1 MMQNKDDMLILGL
14 TGGIGSGK
22 TAVLTILKDEYG
34 AYIIEADRL
43 AHELME
49 PGRTVYQGIVDAFGT
64 EVLVDGD
71 IDASVE
77 GDASYNNFISDKQL
91 GDIDASAEEHISTGK
106 RPIDRKKLGDIV
118 FHDKGKLALLNSI
131 SHPLVKEEILRQI
144 EEQKNAGRKLFV
156 IEAAL
161 LIQDGYKSICD
172 KMCYVYADLDV
183 RISRLCEYR
192 GFTKERAQAVI
203 DSQEPEAFYLEACDY
218 KIDNSGS
225 LENTKKDL
233 KHILDD
239 CRI

>member
-22 TAVLTILKDEYG
+22 TAVLTILKEEYD
-34 AYIIEADRL
+34 AYIIETDRL

-71 IDASVE
+71 
-77 GDASYNNFISDKQL
+77 K
-91 GDIDASAEEHISTGK
+91 DASAEENISTGK

-118 FHDKGKLALLNSI
+118 FHDKDKLALLNSI

-144 EEQKNAGRKLFV
+144 EEHKNVGRKLFV

-192 GFTKERAQAVI
+192 GFTRERAQAVI

-233 KHILDD
+233 KHILDE

>member
-1 MMQNKDDMLILGL
+1 MMRNKDEMLILGL
-14 TGGIGSGK
+14 TGGIGCGK
-22 TAVLTILKDEYG
+22 TAVLTILKEEYD

-49 PGRTVYQGIVDAFGT
+49 PGKTVYQGIVDAFGM
-64 EVLVDGD
+64 EVLMDAD
-71 IDASVE
+71 IDISAPAE
-77 GDASYNNFISDKQL
+77 GNAVTDNGQ
-91 GDIDASAEEHISTGK
+91 STVN
-106 RPIDRKKLGDIV
+106 RSIDRKKLGDIV
-118 FHDKGKLALLNSI
+118 FHDKDKLALLNSI
-131 SHPLVKEEILRQI
+131 SHPLVKEEIVRRI
-144 EEQKNAGRKLFV
+144 EEQKDAGKKLFV

-183 RISRLCEYR
+183 RISRLCKYR
-192 GFTKERAQAVI
+192 GFTQERAQTVI
-203 DSQEPEAFYLEACDY
+203 DSQESEAFYLEACDY

-233 KHILDD
+233 KHILDE

>member
-1 MMQNKDDMLILGL
+1 MMRNKDDMLILGL

-22 TAVLTILKDEYG
+22 TAVLTILKEEYD
-34 AYIIEADRL
+34 AFIIEADRL
-43 AHELME
+43 AHELMN
-49 PGRTVYQGIVDAFGT
+49 PGRTVYQGIVDAFGMNVLADDDV
-64 EVLVDGD
+64 EVLAVR
-71 IDASVE
+71 DA
-77 GDASYNNFISDKQL
+77 DATTEKNQ
-91 GDIDASAEEHISTGK
+91 STGK

-118 FHDKGKLALLNSI
+118 FHNKDKLALLNSI

-144 EEQKNAGRKLFV
+144 KEQKNAGRKLFV

-161 LIQDGYKSICD
+161 LIQDGYKNICD

-192 GFTKERAQAVI
+192 GFTRERAQAVI
-203 DSQEPEAFYLEACDY
+203 DSQEPETFYLEACDY

-233 KHILDD
+233 KHILDE

>member
-1 MMQNKDDMLILGL
+1 MMRNKDEMLIRGL
-14 TGGIGSGK
+14 TGGIGCGK
-22 TAVLTILKDEYG
+22 TAVLTILKEEYD

-49 PGRTVYQGIVDAFGT
+49 PGKTVYQGIVDAFGM
-64 EVLVDGD
+64 EVLMDAD
-71 IDASVE
+71 IDISAPAE
-77 GDASYNNFISDKQL
+77 GNAVTDNGQ
-91 GDIDASAEEHISTGK
+91 STVN
-106 RPIDRKKLGDIV
+106 RSIDRKKLGDIV
-118 FHDKGKLALLNSI
+118 FHDKDKLALLNSI
-131 SHPLVKEEILRQI
+131 SHPLVKEEIVRRI
-144 EEQKNAGRKLFV
+144 EEQKDVGKKLFV

-183 RISRLCEYR
+183 RISRLCKYR
-192 GFTKERAQAVI
+192 GFTQERAQAVI
-203 DSQEPEAFYLEACDY
+203 DSQESEAFYLEACDY

-233 KHILDD
+233 KHILDE

>member
-1 MMQNKDDMLILGL
+1 MMRNKDEMLILGL
-14 TGGIGSGK
+14 TGGIGCGK
-22 TAVLTILKDEYG
+22 TAVLTILKEEYD

-49 PGRTVYQGIVDAFGT
+49 PGKTVYQGIVDAFGM
-64 EVLVDGD
+64 EVLMDTD
-71 IDASVE
+71 IDISAPAE
-77 GDASYNNFISDKQL
+77 GDAVTDNGQ
-91 GDIDASAEEHISTGK
+91 STVN
-106 RPIDRKKLGDIV
+106 RSIDRKKLGDIV
-118 FHDKGKLALLNSI
+118 SHDKDKLALLNSI
-131 SHPLVKEEILRQI
+131 SHPLVKEEIVRRI
-144 EEQKNAGRKLFV
+144 EEQKDVGKKLFV

-183 RISRLCEYR
+183 RISRLCKYR
-192 GFTKERAQAVI
+192 GFTQERAQAVI
-203 DSQEPEAFYLEACDY
+203 DSQESEAFYLEACDY

-233 KHILDD
+233 KHILEE

>member
-1 MMQNKDDMLILGL
+1 MMRNKDEMLILGL
-14 TGGIGSGK
+14 TGGIGCGK
-22 TAVLTILKDEYG
+22 TAVLTILKEEYD

-49 PGRTVYQGIVDAFGT
+49 PGKTVYQGIVDAFGM
-64 EVLVDGD
+64 EVLMDTD
-71 IDASVE
+71 IDISAPAE
-77 GDASYNNFISDKQL
+77 GDAVTDNGQ
-91 GDIDASAEEHISTGK
+91 STVN
-106 RPIDRKKLGDIV
+106 RSIDRKKLGDIV
-118 FHDKGKLALLNSI
+118 FHDKDKLALLNSI
-131 SHPLVKEEILRQI
+131 SHPLVKEEILRRI
-144 EEQKNAGRKLFV
+144 EEQKDAGKKLFV

-192 GFTKERAQAVI
+192 GFTKEREQAVI
-203 DSQEPEAFYLEACDY
+203 DSQESEAFYLEACDY

-225 LENTKKDL
+225 IENTKKDL
-233 KHILDD
+233 KHILDE

>member
-1 MMQNKDDMLILGL
+1 MMRNKDEMLILGL
-14 TGGIGSGK
+14 TGGIGCGK
-22 TAVLTILKDEYG
+22 TAVLTILKEEYD

-49 PGRTVYQGIVDAFGT
+49 PGKTVYQGIVDAFGM
-64 EVLVDGD
+64 EVLMDTD
-71 IDASVE
+71 IDISAPAE
-77 GDASYNNFISDKQL
+77 GDAVTDNGQ
-91 GDIDASAEEHISTGK
+91 STVN
-106 RPIDRKKLGDIV
+106 RSIDRKKLGDIV
-118 FHDKGKLALLNSI
+118 FHDKDKLALLNSI
-131 SHPLVKEEILRQI
+131 SHPLVKEEILRRI
-144 EEQKNAGRKLFV
+144 EEQKDAGKKLFV

-192 GFTKERAQAVI
+192 GFTKERAQVVI
-203 DSQEPEAFYLEACDY
+203 DSQESEAFYLEACDY

-225 LENTKKDL
+225 IENTKKDL
-233 KHILDD
+233 KHILDE

>member
-1 MMQNKDDMLILGL
+1 MMRNKDEMLILGL
-14 TGGIGSGK
+14 TGGIGCGK
-22 TAVLTILKDEYG
+22 TAVLTILKEEYD

-49 PGRTVYQGIVDAFGT
+49 PGKTVYQGIVDAFGM
-64 EVLVDGD
+64 EVLMDAD
-71 IDASVE
+71 IDISAPAE
-77 GDASYNNFISDKQL
+77 GNAV
-91 GDIDASAEEHISTGK
+91 IDNGQSTVN
-106 RPIDRKKLGDIV
+106 RSIDRKKLGDIV
-118 FHDKGKLALLNSI
+118 FHDKDKLALLNSI
-131 SHPLVKEEILRQI
+131 SHPLVKEEIVRRI
-144 EEQKNAGRKLFV
+144 EEQKDVGKKLFV

-183 RISRLCEYR
+183 RISRLCKYR
-192 GFTKERAQAVI
+192 GFTQERAQAVI
-203 DSQEPEAFYLEACDY
+203 DSQESEAFYLEACDY

-233 KHILDD
+233 KHILDE

>member
-1 MMQNKDDMLILGL
+1 MMRNKDEMLILGL
-14 TGGIGSGK
+14 TGGIGCGK
-22 TAVLTILKDEYG
+22 TAALTILKEEYD

-49 PGRTVYQGIVDAFGT
+49 PGKTVYQGIVDAFGM
-64 EVLVDGD
+64 EVLMDAD
-71 IDASVE
+71 IDISAPAE
-77 GDASYNNFISDKQL
+77 GNAVTDNGQ
-91 GDIDASAEEHISTGK
+91 STVN
-106 RPIDRKKLGDIV
+106 RSIDRKKLGDIV
-118 FHDKGKLALLNSI
+118 FHDKDKLALLNSI
-131 SHPLVKEEILRQI
+131 SHPLVKEEIVRRI
-144 EEQKNAGRKLFV
+144 EEQKDVGKKLFV

-183 RISRLCEYR
+183 RISRLCKYR
-192 GFTKERAQAVI
+192 GFTQERAQAVI
-203 DSQEPEAFYLEACDY
+203 DSQESEAFYLEACDY

-233 KHILDD
+233 KHILDE

>member
-1 MMQNKDDMLILGL
+1 MMRNKDEMLILGL
-14 TGGIGSGK
+14 TGGIGCGK
-22 TAVLTILKDEYG
+22 TAVLTILKEEYD

-49 PGRTVYQGIVDAFGT
+49 PGKTVYQGIVDAFGM
-64 EVLVDGD
+64 EVLMDAD
-71 IDASVE
+71 IDISAPAE
-77 GDASYNNFISDKQL
+77 GNAVTDNGQ
-91 GDIDASAEEHISTGK
+91 STVN

-118 FHDKGKLALLNSI
+118 FHDKDKLALLNSI
-131 SHPLVKEEILRQI
+131 SHPLVKEEIVRRI
-144 EEQKNAGRKLFV
+144 EEQKDVGKKLFV

-192 GFTKERAQAVI
+192 GFTQERAQEVI
-203 DSQEPEAFYLEACDY
+203 DSQESEAFYLEACDY

-233 KHILDD
+233 KHILDE

>member
-1 MMQNKDDMLILGL
+1 MMRNKDEMLSLGL
-14 TGGIGSGK
+14 TGGIGCGK
-22 TAVLTILKDEYG
+22 TAVLTILKEEYD

-49 PGRTVYQGIVDAFGT
+49 PGKTVYQGIVDAFGM
-64 EVLVDGD
+64 EVLMDAD
-71 IDASVE
+71 IDISAPAE
-77 GDASYNNFISDKQL
+77 GNAVTDNGQ
-91 GDIDASAEEHISTGK
+91 STVN
-106 RPIDRKKLGDIV
+106 RSIDRKKLGDIV
-118 FHDKGKLALLNSI
+118 FHDKDKLALLNSI
-131 SHPLVKEEILRQI
+131 SHPLVKEEIVRRI
-144 EEQKNAGRKLFV
+144 EEQKDVGKKLFV

-183 RISRLCEYR
+183 RISRLCKYR
-192 GFTKERAQAVI
+192 GFTQERAQAVI
-203 DSQEPEAFYLEACDY
+203 DSQESEGFYLEACDY

-233 KHILDD
+233 KHILDE

>member
-1 MMQNKDDMLILGL
+1 MMRNKDEMLILGL
-14 TGGIGSGK
+14 TGGIGCGK
-22 TAVLTILKDEYG
+22 TAVLTILKEEYD

-49 PGRTVYQGIVDAFGT
+49 PGKTVYQGIVDAFGM
-64 EVLVDGD
+64 EVLMDTD
-71 IDASVE
+71 IDISAPAE
-77 GDASYNNFISDKQL
+77 GDAVTDNGQL
-91 GDIDASAEEHISTGK
+91 TVNRS
-106 RPIDRKKLGDIV
+106 IDRKKLGDIV
-118 FHDKGKLALLNSI
+118 FHDKDKLALLNSI
-131 SHPLVKEEILRQI
+131 SHPLVKEEILRRI
-144 EEQKNAGRKLFV
+144 EEQKDAGKKLFV

-183 RISRLCEYR
+183 RISRLCKYR
-192 GFTKERAQAVI
+192 GFTQERAQAVI
-203 DSQEPEAFYLEACDY
+203 DSQESEAFYLEACDY

-233 KHILDD
+233 KHILDE

>member
-1 MMQNKDDMLILGL
+1 MMQNKDEMLILGL
-14 TGGIGSGK
+14 TGGIGCGK
-22 TAVLTILKDEYG
+22 TAVLTILKEEYD

-49 PGRTVYQGIVDAFGT
+49 PGKTVYQGIVDAFGM
-64 EVLVDGD
+64 EVLMDAD
-71 IDASVE
+71 IDISAPAE
-77 GDASYNNFISDKQL
+77 GNAVTDNGQ
-91 GDIDASAEEHISTGK
+91 STVN

-118 FHDKGKLALLNSI
+118 FHDKDKLALLNSI
-131 SHPLVKEEILRQI
+131 SHPLVKEEIVRRI
-144 EEQKNAGRKLFV
+144 EEQKDVGKKLFV

-183 RISRLCEYR
+183 RISRLCKYR
-192 GFTKERAQAVI
+192 GFTQERAQAVI
-203 DSQEPEAFYLEACDY
+203 DSQESEAFYLEACDY

-233 KHILDD
+233 KHILDE

>member
-1 MMQNKDDMLILGL
+1 MMRNKDEMLILGL
-14 TGGIGSGK
+14 TGGIGCGK
-22 TAVLTILKDEYG
+22 TAVLTILKEEYD

-49 PGRTVYQGIVDAFGT
+49 PGKTVYQGIVDAFGM
-64 EVLVDGD
+64 EVLMDTD
-71 IDASVE
+71 IDISAPAE
-77 GDASYNNFISDKQL
+77 GDAV
-91 GDIDASAEEHISTGK
+91 IDNGQSTVN
-106 RPIDRKKLGDIV
+106 RSIDRKKLGDIV
-118 FHDKGKLALLNSI
+118 FHDKDKLALLNSI
-131 SHPLVKEEILRQI
+131 SHPLVKEEIVRRI
-144 EEQKNAGRKLFV
+144 EEQKDVGKKLFV

-203 DSQEPEAFYLEACDY
+203 DSQESEAFYLEACDY

-225 LENTKKDL
+225 IENTKKDL
-233 KHILDD
+233 KHILDE

>member
-22 TAVLTILKDEYG
+22 TAVLTILKEEYD

-71 IDASVE
+71 
-77 GDASYNNFISDKQL
+77 K
-91 GDIDASAEEHISTGK
+91 DASAEENISTGK

-118 FHDKGKLALLNSI
+118 FHDKDKLALLNSI

-144 EEQKNAGRKLFV
+144 EEHKNAGRKLFV

-192 GFTKERAQAVI
+192 GFTRERAQAVI

-218 KIDNSGS
+218 KINNSGS

-233 KHILDD
+233 KHILDE

>member
-1 MMQNKDDMLILGL
+1 MMRNKDEMLILGL
-14 TGGIGSGK
+14 TGGIGCGK
-22 TAVLTILKDEYG
+22 TAVLTILKEEYD

-49 PGRTVYQGIVDAFGT
+49 PGKTVYQGIVDAFGM
-64 EVLVDGD
+64 EVLMDTD
-71 IDASVE
+71 IDISAPAE
-77 GDASYNNFISDKQL
+77 GDAVTDNGQ
-91 GDIDASAEEHISTGK
+91 STVN
-106 RPIDRKKLGDIV
+106 RSIDRKKLGDIV
-118 FHDKGKLALLNSI
+118 FHDKDKLALLNSI

-144 EEQKNAGRKLFV
+144 EEQKDAGKKLFV

-203 DSQEPEAFYLEACDY
+203 DSQESEAFYLEACDY

-225 LENTKKDL
+225 IENTKKDL
-233 KHILDD
+233 KHILDE

>member
-1 MMQNKDDMLILGL
+1 MMRNKDEMLILGL
-14 TGGIGSGK
+14 TGGIGCGK
-22 TAVLTILKDEYG
+22 TAVLTILKEEYD

-49 PGRTVYQGIVDAFGT
+49 PGKTVYQGIVDAFGM
-64 EVLVDGD
+64 EVLMDTD
-71 IDASVE
+71 IDISAPAE
-77 GDASYNNFISDKQL
+77 GDAVTDNGQ
-91 GDIDASAEEHISTGK
+91 STVN
-106 RPIDRKKLGDIV
+106 RSIDRKKLGDIV
-118 FHDKGKLALLNSI
+118 FHDKDKLALLNSI
-131 SHPLVKEEILRQI
+131 SHPLVKEEILRRI
-144 EEQKNAGRKLFV
+144 EEQKDAGKKLFV

-192 GFTKERAQAVI
+192 GFTKKRAQAVI
-203 DSQEPEAFYLEACDY
+203 DSQESEAFYLEACDY

-225 LENTKKDL
+225 IENTKKDL
-233 KHILDD
+233 KHILDE

>member
-1 MMQNKDDMLILGL
+1 MMRNKDEMLILGL
-14 TGGIGSGK
+14 TGGIGCGK
-22 TAVLTILKDEYG
+22 TAVLTILKEEYD

-49 PGRTVYQGIVDAFGT
+49 PGKTVYQGIVDAFGM
-64 EVLVDGD
+64 EVLMDTD
-71 IDASVE
+71 IDISAPAE
-77 GDASYNNFISDKQL
+77 GNAVTDNGQ
-91 GDIDASAEEHISTGK
+91 STVN
-106 RPIDRKKLGDIV
+106 RSIDRKKLGDIV
-118 FHDKGKLALLNSI
+118 FHDKDKLTLLNSI
-131 SHPLVKEEILRQI
+131 SHPLVKEEILRRI
-144 EEQKNAGRKLFV
+144 EEQKDAGKKLFV

-203 DSQEPEAFYLEACDY
+203 DSQSEAFYLEACDY

-233 KHILDD
+233 KHILDE

>member
-1 MMQNKDDMLILGL
+1 MMRNKDEMLILGL
-14 TGGIGSGK
+14 TGGIGCGK
-22 TAVLTILKDEYG
+22 TAVLTILKEEYD

-49 PGRTVYQGIVDAFGT
+49 PGKTVYQGIVDAFGM
-64 EVLVDGD
+64 EVLMDAD
-71 IDASVE
+71 IDISAPAE
-77 GDASYNNFISDKQL
+77 GNAVTDNGQ
-91 GDIDASAEEHISTGK
+91 STVN
-106 RPIDRKKLGDIV
+106 RSIDRKKLGEIV
-118 FHDKGKLALLNSI
+118 FHDKDKLALLNSI
-131 SHPLVKEEILRQI
+131 SHPLVKEEIVRRI
-144 EEQKNAGRKLFV
+144 EEQKDVGKKLFV

-183 RISRLCEYR
+183 RISRLCKYR
-192 GFTKERAQAVI
+192 GFTQERAQAVI
-203 DSQEPEAFYLEACDY
+203 DSQESEAFYLEACDY

-233 KHILDD
+233 KHILDE

>member
-1 MMQNKDDMLILGL
+1 MMRNKDEMLILGL
-14 TGGIGSGK
+14 TGGIGCGK
-22 TAVLTILKDEYG
+22 TAVLTILKEEYD

-49 PGRTVYQGIVDAFGT
+49 PGKTVYQGIVDAFGM
-64 EVLVDGD
+64 EVLMDTD
-71 IDASVE
+71 IDISAPAE
-77 GDASYNNFISDKQL
+77 GDAVTDNGQ
-91 GDIDASAEEHISTGK
+91 STVN
-106 RPIDRKKLGDIV
+106 RSIDRKKLGDIV
-118 FHDKGKLALLNSI
+118 FHDKDKLALLNSI
-131 SHPLVKEEILRQI
+131 SHPLVKEEILRRI
-144 EEQKNAGRKLFV
+144 EEQKDAGKKLFV

-161 LIQDGYKSICD
+161 LIQDGYKRICD

-203 DSQEPEAFYLEACDY
+203 DSQESEAFYLEACDY

-225 LENTKKDL
+225 IENTKKDL
-233 KHILDD
+233 KHILDE

>member
-71 IDASVE
+71 KDT
-77 GDASYNNFISDKQL
+77 
-91 GDIDASAEEHISTGK
+91 SAEENISTGK

-118 FHDKGKLALLNSI
+118 FHDKDKLALLNSI

-144 EEQKNAGRKLFV
+144 REQKNAGRKLFV

-192 GFTKERAQAVI
+192 GFTRERAQAVI

-233 KHILDD
+233 KHILDE

>member
-22 TAVLTILKDEYG
+22 TAVLTILKEEYD
-34 AYIIEADRL
+34 AFIIEADRL
-43 AHELME
+43 AHELMN
-49 PGRTVYQGIVDAFGT
+49 PGRTVYQGIVDAFGMNVLADDDV
-64 EVLVDGD
+64 EVLAVR
-71 IDASVE
+71 DA
-77 GDASYNNFISDKQL
+77 DATTEKNQ
-91 GDIDASAEEHISTGK
+91 STGK

-118 FHDKGKLALLNSI
+118 FHNKDKLALLNSI

-144 EEQKNAGRKLFV
+144 KEQKNAGRKLFV

-161 LIQDGYKSICD
+161 LIQDGYKNICD

-192 GFTKERAQAVI
+192 GFTRKRAQAVI
-203 DSQEPEAFYLEACDY
+203 DSQESEAFYLEACDY

-233 KHILDD
+233 KHILDE

>member
-1 MMQNKDDMLILGL
+1 MMRNKDEMLILGL
-14 TGGIGSGK
+14 TGGIGCGK
-22 TAVLTILKDEYG
+22 TAVLTILKEEYD

-49 PGRTVYQGIVDAFGT
+49 PGKTVYQGIVNAFGM
-64 EVLVDGD
+64 EVLMDTD
-71 IDASVE
+71 IDISAPAE
-77 GDASYNNFISDKQL
+77 GDAVTDNGQ
-91 GDIDASAEEHISTGK
+91 STVN
-106 RPIDRKKLGDIV
+106 RSIDRKKLGDIV
-118 FHDKGKLALLNSI
+118 FHDKDKLALLNSI
-131 SHPLVKEEILRQI
+131 SHPLVKEEILRRI
-144 EEQKNAGRKLFV
+144 EEQKDAGKKLFV

-192 GFTKERAQAVI
+192 CFTRERAQAVI
-203 DSQEPEAFYLEACDY
+203 DSQESESFYLEACDY

-233 KHILDD
+233 KHILDE